1 MKQVTPNIMTR
12 RKSSKKPPGKTKTS
26 PDALMRLLAERME
39 ACPDAESLNAQVIMP
54 FVAALEN
61 VCGARGYVLN
71 IYGETS
77 NIVFTGDEADA
88 EAVYKLVEGY
98 LDQAGEG

>member
-1 MKQVTPNIMTR
+1 MTR
-12 RKSSKKPPGKTKTS
+12 RKSSKKSPGSTSGKSKTS
-26 PDALMRLLAERME
+26 PDALMHLLAERME
-39 ACPDAESLNAQVIMP
+39 ACPDAESLNEQVIMP

-77 NIVFTGDEADA
+77 NIVFSGDETDA
-88 EAVYKLVEGY
+88 EAIYKLVDRY
-98 LDQAGEG
+98 LDEAGDD

>member
-1 MKQVTPNIMTR
+1 MTR
-12 RKSSKKPPGKTKTS
+12 RKSSKKNSAKGDVL

-39 ACPDAESLNAQVIMP
+39 ACPDAENLNDQVIMP
-54 FVAALEN
+54 FIAALET

-77 NIVFTGDEADA
+77 NLVFTGDEAQA
-88 EAVYKLVEGY
+88 EAIYTFVEEY
-98 LDQAGEG
+98 LDETGD

>member
-1 MKQVTPNIMTR
+1 MTR
-12 RKSSKKPPGKTKTS
+12 RKSSKKSSAKGGVL

-39 ACPDAESLNAQVIMP
+39 ACPDAVNLNDQVIMP
-54 FVAALEN
+54 FIAALET

-77 NIVFTGDEADA
+77 NLVFTGDEVGA
-88 EAVYKLVEGY
+88 EAIYTLVEGY
-98 LDQAGEG
+98 LDETGD

>member
-1 MKQVTPNIMTR
+1 MTR
-12 RKSSKKPPGKTKTS
+12 RKSSKKSSAKGGVL

-39 ACPDAESLNAQVIMP
+39 ACHDAESLNDQVLIP
-54 FVAALEN
+54 FAAALEN

-77 NIVFTGDEADA
+77 NIVFSGDPDDA
-88 EAVYKLVEGY
+88 EALYCLIDDY
-98 LDQAGEG
+98 LESRVDNVS

>member
-1 MKQVTPNIMTR
+1 MTR
-12 RKSSKKPPGKTKTS
+12 RKSSKKSSAKGGVL

-39 ACPDAESLNAQVIMP
+39 ACPDAVNLNDQVIMP
-54 FVAALEN
+54 FIAALET

-77 NIVFTGDEADA
+77 NLVFTGDEAGA
-88 EAVYKLVEGY
+88 EAIYTLVEGY
-98 LDQAGEG
+98 LDETGD